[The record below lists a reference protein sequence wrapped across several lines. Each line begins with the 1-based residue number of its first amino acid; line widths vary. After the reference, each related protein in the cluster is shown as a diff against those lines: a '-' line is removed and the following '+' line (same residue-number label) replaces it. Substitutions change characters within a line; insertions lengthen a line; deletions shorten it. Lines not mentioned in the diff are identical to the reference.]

1 MKTFKVRIN
10 PDIDGIE
17 ISSQTAKELKIADGD
32 SLHIV
37 EASFHSWL
45 INTDEKLL
53 KTFLATDKFMIQY
66 DEALRKLAE

>member
-10 PDIDGIE
+10 PNIDGIE
-17 ISSQTAKELKIADGD
+17 VSTQIANELKITDG

-37 EASFHSWL
+37 EASFKSWL
-45 INTDEKLL
+45 LNTDEKRL
-53 KTFLATDKFMIQY
+53 KTFLATERFMIQY